1 MLVIDIFSFAYRIA
15 LDTVLP
21 LHITGPPN
29 QLSKTGKVK
38 KKEKIIMISTYFL
51 NFAPTMIGGKENY
64 RRTTK
69 AGEGDRPSVPFL
81 ILC

>member
-1 MLVIDIFSFAYRIA
+1 MA
-15 LDTVLP
+15 LDTVLR

-64 RRTTK
+64 RHTTK
-69 AGEGDRPSVPFL
+69 AGEGIGLLCPF
-81 ILC
+81 